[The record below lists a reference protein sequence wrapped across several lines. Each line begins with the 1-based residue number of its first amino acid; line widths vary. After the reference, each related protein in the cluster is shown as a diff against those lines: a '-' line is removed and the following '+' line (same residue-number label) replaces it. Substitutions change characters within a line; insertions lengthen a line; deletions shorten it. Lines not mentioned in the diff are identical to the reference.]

1 MVGSSVEHSVD
12 LWAQQMAARKA
23 DWMAEKS
30 VAAKAGKKAANLADP
45 WVEQKVAR
53 LAEK

>member
-1 MVGSSVEHSVD
+1 M
-12 LWAQQMAARKA
+12 WAEPMAARKA

-30 VAAKAGKKAANLADP
+30 VVAKAGKKAVNLADP